1 VSNSIEAIGFLPPS
15 VPTAPWDAPMAEPQT
30 AQGAKGASEF
40 GRWFTQQIG
49 QVDSKLNVADRELQA
64 LATGQT
70 QNLHQTM
77 IALEEAKLSFQLLV
91 QVRNRV
97 LEAYQDVMRMQV

>member
-1 VSNSIEAIGFLPPS
+1 MSNSIEAIGFLPPS
-15 VPTAPWDAPMAEPQT
+15 VPTAPWDAPMAEPQA
-30 AQGAKGASEF
+30 AQGLKGTSDF
-40 GRWFTQQIG
+40 GRWFTQQID
-49 QVDSKLNVADRELQA
+49 QVDGKLNVADRELQA